1 MRSRGEVLDGKTD
14 FRGSVQRAI
23 QFKSDTHTHTHRV
36 CFSEFMK
43 KLLYVFF

>member
-23 QFKSDTHTHTHRV
+23 QFKSDTHTHTHT
-36 CFSEFMK
+36 EFAS
-43 KLLYVFF
+43 LSL